1 MDDLHIEA
9 AADRIND
16 IISMNFCDAIWY
28 TAENKSDY
36 WEPSDEDCNKVKAK
50 LIEFL
55 KLNVSYL

>member
-1 MDDLHIEA
+1 MDDLHIEL
-9 AADRIND
+9 AADRLND

-28 TAENKSDY
+28 NAEDKIDF
-36 WEPSDEDCNKVKAK
+36 WEPSDEDCKKVKAK